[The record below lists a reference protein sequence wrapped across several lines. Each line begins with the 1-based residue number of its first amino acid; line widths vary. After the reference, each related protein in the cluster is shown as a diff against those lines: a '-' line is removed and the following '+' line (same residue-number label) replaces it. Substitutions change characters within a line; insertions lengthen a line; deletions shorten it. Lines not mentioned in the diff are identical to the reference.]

1 MFQARSMITET
12 AEGCALA
19 DHGLVRQYV
28 QKWEP
33 LLEGIGSELD
43 KFAPRGQADY
53 VKSIAAFML
62 ENQATHL
69 KRLSEETRALS
80 VGPFLKFVFPV
91 IRRAAV
97 RLVATQI
104 ASVQPMTGPIGGV
117 AFYRPRYAT
126 DKGQVAAGTEM
137 NKVFNK
143 WYSSNFVDGES
154 VAVGNGSTLAYS
166 KNLSFPRVLAGQ
178 MRVLVREAG
187 TSQSGTLLA
196 TDNGTGGFT
205 AVAGAAPA
213 LNVAP
218 AASNINYQSGQL
230 QLTFATAPAANQE
243 VLVEYRYD
251 NELNPRIPE
260 VQLDITIQE
269 IRAESRKLK
278 SLASVEAADDL
289 RALWGRDIDADLV
302 AHMSGEMTAEIDR
315 EIAGTALNAVEPDA
329 VLDWDR
335 ATPSAVSDP
344 EHLQS
349 LAIRLSEASHLIH
362 RRTQRASANWIITS
376 SEVAALLD
384 TMPGFASVDEGHV
397 YQGGIMKGGVLN
409 RKWVVYVDPLFPQD
423 EILMGYQGPSIL
435 DTGLIYSP
443 YVPMEI
449 TPNFVDPNDFSLR
462 RAIRTRHKI
471 TLIRPEFFS
480 KVKVS
485 NLN

>member
-1 MFQARSMITET
+1 MFQARQMITES

-28 QKWEP
+28 RKWAP
-33 LLEGIGSELD
+33 LLEGIENELD
-43 KFAPRGQADY
+43 KFAPRGQAEY

-62 ENQATHL
+62 ENQAKHL

-104 ASVQPMTGPIGGV
+104 CSVQPMTGPIGGI

-126 DKGQVAAGTEM
+126 DKGQVVAGTEM

-143 WYSSNFVDGES
+143 WYSSNFIDGES
-154 VAVGNGSTLAYS
+154 TGTGDGLNTTFS
-166 KNLSFPRVLAGQ
+166 KNLSFPRVLSGTV
-178 MRVLVREAG
+178 RILVRTVGTTAAG
-187 TSQSGTLLA
+187 TLVA

-205 AVAGAAPA
+205 PVAGAAPA
-213 LNVAP
+213 LNGGTL
-218 AASNINYQSGQL
+218 NYQSGQL
-230 QLTFATAPAANQE
+230 QLNFTAAPSGTQE

-251 NELNPRIPE
+251 NELNPRLPE

-302 AHMSGEMTAEIDR
+302 AHMSDEMTAEIDR
-315 EIAGTALNAVEPDA
+315 EIAGTALNAVEGGA
-329 VLDWDR
+329 ILDWDR
-335 ATPSAVSDP
+335 ATPSAISDP

-349 LAIRLSEASHLIH
+349 LVIRMSEASHLIH
-362 RRTQRASANWIITS
+362 RRTQRAPANWCITS

-384 TMPGFASVDEGHV
+384 TMPGFASVDDGHV

-409 RKWVVYVDPLFPQD
+409 RKWVIYIDPLFPQD
-423 EILMGYQGPSIL
+423 EILLGYQGPSIL

>member
-1 MFQARSMITET
+1 VFTARSTFSES

-19 DHGLVRQYV
+19 DSSLVKRYI

-33 LLEGIGSELD
+33 LLEGIEGELD

-53 VKSIAAFML
+53 VRSIAAFML
-62 ENQATHL
+62 ENQAGHL
-69 KRLSEETRALS
+69 RRLSEETRALS
-80 VGPFLKFVFPV
+80 VGPFMKFVLPV

-104 ASVQPMTGPIGGV
+104 ASVQPMTGPIGGI

-126 DKGQVAAGTEM
+126 DKGQVVKGQEM
-137 NKVFNK
+137 NKTLNK
-143 WYSSNFVDGES
+143 WYSSNFIDGELFGTGDAVT
-154 VAVGNGSTLAYS
+154 VAFN
-166 KNLSFPRVLAGQ
+166 KNLAFPRMIPGSVILLVNNVQVATDDGNQNWINLSGVMTAG
-178 MRVLVREAG
+178 G
-187 TSQSGTLLA
+187 GTL
-196 TDNGTGGFT
+196 
-205 AVAGAAPA
+205 
-213 LNVAP
+213 
-218 AASNINYQSGQL
+218 NYQTGVTSV
-230 QLTFATAPAANQE
+230 TFGTAPAANADIR
-243 VLVEYRYD
+243 LRYRYD

-260 VQLDITIQE
+260 VQLDIAIQS
-269 IRAESRKLK
+269 IQAESRKLK

-302 AHMSGEMTAEIDR
+302 AHMSDEMTAEIDR
-315 EIAGTALNAVEPDA
+315 EIAGTALNAVEPGA
-329 VLDWDR
+329 MLHWDR

-349 LAIRLSEASHLIH
+349 LLIRMSEASHLIH
-362 RRTQRASANWIITS
+362 RRTQRSSANWVITS
-376 SEVAALLD
+376 SEIAALLD

-397 YQGGIMKGGVLN
+397 YQGGLMKGGVLS
-409 RKWVVYVDPLFPQD
+409 RKWVVYVDPMFPSN

-443 YVPMEI
+443 YIPMEI

-462 RAIRTRHKI
+462 RAIRTRHKV
-471 TLIRPEFFS
+471 TLIRPEFYS
-480 KVKVS
+480 KVIVD